1 MKRTW
6 KTSRISATWWKKFVR
21 ATKGMR
27 ATFLRSRRS
36 PPQAAVRIHS
46 NRTKMPKSEWWF
58 YVIRKSRRNVSAKL
72 SIPWFVMTNLTSK
85 MPSTPDIVGT
95 AMKSVQA
102 CPVASFASANPK
114 RWHFGTKIPIPDWD
128 LSVRLQAISVMD
140 FFVLP
145 WTTQYIVSFSEKYY
159 LTEARNAESISN
171 FRKKSRKFVFEENS
185 PKLPSIWRIISYE
198 LCHKNVKILIR
209 NFEIFCQKFVKV
221 LMFTF

>member
-140 FFVLP
+140 FFGLP

-159 LTEARNAESISN
+159 PRLEAPSQFLTSEKN
-171 FRKKSRKFVFEENS
+171 SRKFVY
-185 PKLPSIWRIISYE
+185 IIRKHKTVQKSLQFDE
-198 LCHKNVKILIR
+198 LFDKN
-209 NFEIFCQKFVKV
+209 
-221 LMFTF
+221 